1 MMRRRMLLG
10 TATATIAAP
19 WALRAQPGQW
29 PNRPIRLVVPYPP
42 GGVSD
47 AVGRVAARGLQ
58 ERLGQPVVVD
68 NRAGANG
75 VIGSDFVAKSE
86 PDGHTLLL
94 VVAAH
99 VINPLLMPRMPYRP
113 LEDLRGVSLL
123 ARIPLLIVSSAA
135 LPPTTLAE
143 FIAYARAAREPLL
156 FASSGIGSGAHLSGE
171 LFARA
176 AGIRLQH
183 VPYRGIAPALPDL
196 FRGSVAMIM
205 DTLQTMA
212 PHVEAGRVRALAL
225 AAARRWP
232 TAPQIPTAS
241 EAGLPGFEAGSWFG
255 LLAPARTPDEIT
267 ERLSR
272 EMEAVLRQPET
283 QSQFAG
289 FGIEPAG
296 GTPSAF
302 DAFMR
307 AEHERWA
314 RVIQEAN
321 IRLDQ

>member
-1 MMRRRMLLG
+1 MMRRRLLSG
-10 TATATIAAP
+10 TAAAIAASRV
-19 WALRAQPGQW
+19 ARAQVW

-47 AVGRVAARGLQ
+47 AVGRVLARGLQ
-58 ERLGQPVVVD
+58 DRLGQPVVVD

-99 VINPLLMPRMPYRP
+99 AINPSLMPRMPYSP
-113 LEDLRGVSLL
+113 LEDLRGISLL

-156 FASSGIGSGAHLSGE
+156 FASSGVGSGAHLGGE

-183 VPYRGIAPALPDL
+183 APYRGIAPALPDL

-205 DTLQTMA
+205 DTLQTMT

-225 AAARRWP
+225 AAASRWP

-255 LLAPARTPDEIT
+255 LLAPARTPEAVAT
-267 ERLSR
+267 RLSR
-272 EMEAVLRQPET
+272 ETEAVLQQPET
-283 QSQFAG
+283 LTQFAG
-289 FGIEPAG
+289 FGIEPMG
-296 GTPSAF
+296 STPAAF
-302 DAFMR
+302 DAFIR
-307 AEHERWA
+307 TEHDRWA
-314 RVIQEAN
+314 RVIREAN